1 LRHILLGHSSFQAEF
16 CLDRLEKSL
25 AALGTDVALLKAQHP
40 DPAKSKAGASTSKD
54 VVAMPLNRSARITA
68 TPAPKRVRP
77 ANPSCRG
84 GASSLLRLTQTASS
98 RLPSAPALTEWMS
111 QAASVMLPVT
121 GPLAS
126 SWDAR

>member
-1 LRHILLGHSSFQAEF
+1 M
-16 CLDRLEKSL
+16 
-25 AALGTDVALLKAQHP
+25 KAQHP
-40 DPAKSKAGASTSKD
+40 ETATSGTGASTSKD

-68 TPAPKRVRP
+68 NPAPKRVRP

-84 GASSLLRLTQTASS
+84 GASSLLRLTQTASN